1 MCTALKMFNPGAASA
16 NARETAISW
25 SFKKERKRGPEE
37 SRNLQSLP
45 FD

>member
-25 SFKKERKRGPEE
+25 STLELSPMQIDFGAW
-37 SRNLQSLP
+37 SH
-45 FD
+45 F